1 MRSRRSANEDAA
13 EVARRRL
20 QLLSAELAAIRPD
33 PGPEPPSGPGRD
45 GSGELSAAPGGE
57 RPLAQALPPHPAV
70 PGPNDGAGR
79 HAARSVGRVASLGG
93 WVQDRLPA
101 PLQGRVR
108 IGAPHLAALAVLV
121 AAVMA
126 VLAWSSVRASD
137 PGDLVPA
144 RSLTPPDREAS
155 APLVTPKAMPAGA
168 SAPSTPS
175 SAAEVVVDVAGKVRR
190 PGIVRLPAG
199 SRVVDAVKAAG
210 GPRRGANLNGL
221 NLARVLVDGE
231 QVVVGVPAP
240 AGVVA
245 GAASAAGAGAGAG
258 PPGALVNINTATQ
271 DQLETLPGIGPVT
284 AQAILQWRTDNGA
297 FSAVDELLEVSGI
310 GEATLADLA
319 PFVTV

>member
-20 QLLSAELAAIRPD
+20 QLLGAELAAIRPD
-33 PGPEPPSGPGRD
+33 TGPEPPSGPRRD
-45 GSGELSAAPGGE
+45 GSGELSAADRE
-57 RPLAQALPPHPAV
+57 DRPVGRVVPPQAPV
-70 PGPNDGAGR
+70 PGRNDGAGR
-79 HAARSVGRVASLGG
+79 HAARSVGAAAALGG

-101 PLQGRVR
+101 RLQGRVR

-144 RSLTPPDREAS
+144 RSLTTPGTEAS
-155 APLVTPKAMPAGA
+155 AGLVTPEAMPAGH
-168 SAPSTPS
+168 SVPPTPS
-175 SAAEVVVDVAGKVRR
+175 AEAEVVVDVAGKVRR

-199 SRVVDAVKAAG
+199 SRVVDAVNAAG
-210 GPRRGANLNGL
+210 GPRRGVGLGGL

-240 AGVVA
+240 AGVAA
-245 GAASAAGAGAGAG
+245 GAASAPGAGSPA
-258 PPGALVNINTATQ
+258 ALVNINTATQ
-271 DQLETLPGIGPVT
+271 DQLETLPGVGPVT

>member
-45 GSGELSAAPGGE
+45 GSGELSAAHGGE
-57 RPLAQALPPHPAV
+57 RPVAQAVPPRPAV
-70 PGPNDGAGR
+70 PARNDGAGR

-144 RSLTPPDREAS
+144 RSLTTPDREAS
-155 APLVTPKAMPAGA
+155 APLMTPEAVPAGA

-210 GPRRGANLNGL
+210 GPRRGASLSGL

-240 AGVVA
+240 AGVAA
-245 GAASAAGAGAGAG
+245 GAASTPGSGAG

>member
-1 MRSRRSANEDAA
+1 MT
-13 EVARRRL
+13 
-20 QLLSAELAAIRPD
+20 
-33 PGPEPPSGPGRD
+33 PE
-45 GSGELSAAPGGE
+45 
-57 RPLAQALPPHPAV
+57 AV
-70 PGPNDGAGR
+70 
-79 HAARSVGRVASLGG
+79 
-93 WVQDRLPA
+93 
-101 PLQGRVR
+101 
-108 IGAPHLAALAVLV
+108 
-121 AAVMA
+121 
-126 VLAWSSVRASD
+126 
-137 PGDLVPA
+137 
-144 RSLTPPDREAS
+144 
-155 APLVTPKAMPAGA
+155 PAGA

-199 SRVVDAVKAAG
+199 ARVVDAVKAAG
-210 GPRRGANLNGL
+210 GPRRGVDLSGL

-240 AGVVA
+240 AGVA
-245 GAASAAGAGAGAG
+245 ASAASAAGSG

>member
-33 PGPEPPSGPGRD
+33 PGPEPPSGPGQD
-45 GSGELSAAPGGE
+45 GSGELSAADRGS
-57 RPLAQALPPHPAV
+57 RPVTPVVVAPRGPVTGRTEAV
-70 PGPNDGAGR
+70 GR
-79 HAARSVGRVASLGG
+79 HAARSVGGAASLGG

-101 PLQGRVR
+101 RLQGRVR

-126 VLAWSSVRASD
+126 ALAWSSVRASD

-144 RSLTPPDREAS
+144 RSLTSPGSEAS
-155 APLVTPKAMPAGA
+155 AHLVTPQAVPVGG
-168 SAPSTPS
+168 SATSTPS
-175 SAAEVVVDVAGKVRR
+175 STAEVVVDVAGKVRR

-210 GPRRGANLNGL
+210 GPRRGADLRGL

-240 AGVVA
+240 TGV
-245 GAASAAGAGAGAG
+245 AASAASAAGAG

-271 DQLETLPGIGPVT
+271 AELETLPGIGPVT

-310 GEATLADLA
+310 GDAILT
-319 PFVTV
+319 P

>member
-1 MRSRRSANEDAA
+1 MHSRRSANEDAA

-33 PGPEPPSGPGRD
+33 PGLEPPSGPGQD
-45 GSGELSAAPGGE
+45 GSGELSAADRGY
-57 RPLAQALPPHPAV
+57 RPVARVDAPPAPV
-70 PGPNDGAGR
+70 PRSNEGVGR
-79 HAARSVGRVASLGG
+79 HAARSVGSAASLGG

-101 PLQGRVR
+101 RLQGRVR

-144 RSLTPPDREAS
+144 RSVTTPGSGVS
-155 APLVTPKAMPAGA
+155 APLVTPEAVPAGA

-210 GPRRGANLNGL
+210 GPRRGVDLSGL

-231 QVVVGVPAP
+231 QVVVGVATP
-240 AGVVA
+240 AGV
-245 GAASAAGAGAGAG
+245 AASAASAAGAG